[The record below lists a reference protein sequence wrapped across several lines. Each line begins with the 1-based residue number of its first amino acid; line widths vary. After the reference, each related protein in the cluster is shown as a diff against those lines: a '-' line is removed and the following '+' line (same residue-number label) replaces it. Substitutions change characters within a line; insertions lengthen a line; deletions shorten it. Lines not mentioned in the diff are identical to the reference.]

1 MLLLSFAVVPM
12 GNVRR
17 KKYTADW
24 QKISMSLY
32 QDTIVSVSSWL
43 TKAIALLDSASLLEP
58 KVNEFWQTWR
68 RHIKDKSVRMKSDKY
83 ISVYLM
89 LTSFAVENLL
99 KSIIVRGRRSEILDE
114 LVRGRL
120 PKILKSHDLIT
131 LSQLAEFPIK
141 NELQEDL
148 LRRLSRSAAWHGRY
162 PIPLDYRSGKTAK
175 FLDGKEYTISLAREI
190 DLDLVKE
197 LIEDIKQFGNFRS
210 P

>member
-1 MLLLSFAVVPM
+1 M
-12 GNVRR
+12 GNVRK

-43 TKAIALLDSASLLEP
+43 TKAIALLDSAALLEP

-68 RHIKDKSVRMKSDKY
+68 RHIKDKFVRMKSDKY

-89 LTSFAVENLL
+89 LVSFAVENLL
-99 KSIIVRGRRSEILDE
+99 KAVIVREKRSEIVDE
-114 LVRGRL
+114 LLRGRL
-120 PKILKSHDLIT
+120 PKILKSHDLVT

-141 NELQEDL
+141 NQLREDL
-148 LRRLSRSAAWHGRY
+148 LRRLSRSALWHGRY
-162 PIPLDYRSGKTAK
+162 PIPLEYRSGKTAK
-175 FLDGKEYTISLAREI
+175 FLDGKEYTISLSREI

-197 LIEDIKQFGNFRS
+197 LINDIKQFGNFRS

>member
-1 MLLLSFAVVPM
+1 MK
-12 GNVRR
+12 NVTK

-32 QDTIVSVSSWL
+32 QDTVVRVSSWV
-43 TKAIALLDSASLLEP
+43 TKATALLDSAALLEP

-89 LTSFAVENLL
+89 LTSFAIENLL
-99 KSIIVRGRRSEILDE
+99 KSIIVRERRSEIVDE
-114 LVRGRL
+114 LVRGKL
-120 PKILKSHDLIT
+120 PKILKNHDLIT
-131 LSQLAEFPIK
+131 LSQSAEFPIK

-148 LRRLSRSAAWHGRY
+148 LRRLSRSAVWHGRY

-190 DLDLVKE
+190 DLDLLKE
-197 LIEDIKQFGNFRS
+197 LVEDIKQFGNFRS

>member
-1 MLLLSFAVVPM
+1 M
-12 GNVRR
+12 GNVR
-17 KKYTADW
+17 KKTFTPDW

-43 TKAIALLDSASLLEP
+43 TKATALLDSAALLEP

-68 RHIKDKSVRMKSDKY
+68 GHIKDKSVRMKSDKY

-99 KSIIVRGRRSEILDE
+99 KSIIIRERRSEIVDE

-131 LSQLAEFPIK
+131 LGQLADFPIK

-175 FLDGKEYTISLAREI
+175 FLDGKEYTIRLAREI

-197 LIEDIKQFGNFRS
+197 LIKDIKQFGNFRS

>member
-1 MLLLSFAVVPM
+1 M
-12 GNVRR
+12 GNVRK

-24 QKISMSLY
+24 QKISMSSY

-43 TKAIALLDSASLLEP
+43 TKAIALLDSAALLEP

-99 KSIIVRGRRSEILDE
+99 KSIIVRERRSEIVDE

-162 PIPLDYRSGKTAK
+162 PIPLDYRSGKTVK
-175 FLDGKEYTISLAREI
+175 FLGGKEYTISLAREI

>member
-1 MLLLSFAVVPM
+1 M
-12 GNVRR
+12 GNVRK

-43 TKAIALLDSASLLEP
+43 TKAIALLDSAALLEP

-99 KSIIVRGRRSEILDE
+99 KSIIVRERRSEIVDE

-162 PIPLDYRSGKTAK
+162 PIPLDYRSGKTVK
-175 FLDGKEYTISLAREI
+175 FLGGKEYTISLAREI